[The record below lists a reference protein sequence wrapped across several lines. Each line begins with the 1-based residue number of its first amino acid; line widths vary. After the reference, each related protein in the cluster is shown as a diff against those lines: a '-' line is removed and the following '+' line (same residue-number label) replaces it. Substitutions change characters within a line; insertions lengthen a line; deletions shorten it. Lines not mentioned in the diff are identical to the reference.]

1 MRAVVGLRRVIGVA
15 LAGASLLVAS
25 GCGLTQDEPD
35 LVAGKEQFNEKCGAC
50 HIMKRAGTSG
60 TQGPNLDEAF
70 RQALADGM
78 ERSGIEG
85 AVEAQI
91 DAPAR
96 LSERDPVYMPPD
108 LVKGDDLKNVSA
120 YVAEVVA
127 KPGED
132 EGRLAEAGKPKI
144 SNKPI
149 AAKAGVLDIP
159 AAVSGLAYQ
168 SNAATAEAGTVT
180 IKSPNPATVPHNI
193 ALEGGGLNEI
203 GPVVETDGVSEIKV
217 TVKPGTYTFY
227 CSVPGHREGGMEGQL
242 TVK

>member
-15 LAGASLLVAS
+15 LAGASLLVGS
-25 GCGLTQDEPD
+25 GCGLAEDEPD

-50 HIMKRAGTSG
+50 HILKRAGTSG

-91 DAPAR
+91 DTPAR
-96 LSERDPVYMPPD
+96 LSERDPVYMPAD
-108 LVKGDDLKNVSA
+108 LVTGKDLKNVSA

-127 KPGED
+127 RPGED
-132 EGRLAEAGKPKI
+132 QGRLADAGKPKV

-149 AAKAGVLDIP
+149 AAKAGVLEIP
-159 AAVSGLAYQ
+159 AAVSGLAYT
-168 SNAATAEAGTVT
+168 SNAATAQPGSLT

-193 ALEGGGLNEI
+193 ALEGGGVNEI
-203 GPVVETDGVSEIKV
+203 GPVVEKDGVSEIKV
-217 TVKPGTYTFY
+217 SVKAGTYTFF
-227 CSVPGHREGGMEGQL
+227 CSVEGHREGGMEGQL